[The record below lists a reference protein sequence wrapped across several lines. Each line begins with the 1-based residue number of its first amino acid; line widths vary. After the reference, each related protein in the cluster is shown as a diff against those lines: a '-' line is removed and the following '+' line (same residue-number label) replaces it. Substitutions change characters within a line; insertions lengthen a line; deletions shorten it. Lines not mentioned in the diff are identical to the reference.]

1 MSLDGNGDRASFTC
15 LFTSAGILHGLHSDE
30 ALAALRPGQQSLLLP
45 AAAWRRTLPTKPA
58 IHLTASAQIPNDHA
72 GEEPNGHG
80 RHAVYSAAGT
90 STHARAPCLKHGC
103 MVARVTCSA
112 PRRSSCTCGCVP
124 APQRLSQSPFNPV
137 LRLKSLLD
145 IVFSSHTLTSGDVT
159 LLSYSVHT
167 GGAHACVHA

>member
-1 MSLDGNGDRASFTC
+1 MRCGFGARALSGRLCFQLGGWRQIHSQPIRMRQRVWMSLEGNGDRASFTC
-15 LFTSAGILHGLHSDE
+15 LSTSAGILHGLHSDE

-58 IHLTASAQIPNDHA
+58 IQLTAPAQIPNDHA

-103 MVARVTCSA
+103 MVARVTCS
-112 PRRSSCTCGCVP
+112 VP
-124 APQRLSQSPFNPV
+124 
-137 LRLKSLLD
+137 
-145 IVFSSHTLTSGDVT
+145 
-159 LLSYSVHT
+159 
-167 GGAHACVHA
+167 